1 MGIDPYL
8 SDLMRLHGFSIQSM
22 ETVTDAAS
30 TWGDMRHSTVG
41 FDVSGRRRE
50 VALVM
55 RRDLVCE
62 VCAESF
68 GITFRV
74 AAECVV
80 SRGQRVWDGA
90 AVTPALECE
99 LRRRVRCPHC
109 QAIQQGDR
117 RAFRRREWR
126 HSLVGLAA
134 LGGTI
139 IGSGV
144 LSSGGYVLAGSWG
157 LAAGLVG
164 SLFLVLTLTRWML
177 TQLLEPVTRR

>member
-1 MGIDPYL
+1 MGVDPYL

-22 ETVTDAAS
+22 EIVTDAAS
-30 TWGDMRHSTVG
+30 TWGDAGHSTIG

-50 VALVM
+50 AALVM

-62 VCAESF
+62 VCAEPSAY
-68 GITFRV
+68 TFRV

-90 AVTPALECE
+90 AVTPALERE
-99 LRRRVRCPHC
+99 LRRRIRCPHC
-109 QAIQQGDR
+109 QAIQHRDR
-117 RAFRRREWR
+117 RAFCRRERR

-164 SLFLVLTLTRWML
+164 SLLLGLILTRWML
-177 TQLLEPVTRR
+177 TQLLEPAARR